1 MVTGLAL
8 PALVLDARRAELGR
22 QAPAAYVMSLA
33 AGSRRTMMGA
43 LRLIAGELG
52 IPLESVPWHRLRAA
66 HVGALRARLLA
77 KLAPASCNKVLAA
90 LRGVLREA
98 ARLGLLTHEQLAA
111 VLSVRGVTGSRELRG
126 RALAP
131 GELRALFH
139 SCAEGGEAIGAR
151 DAAMLGVLY
160 GCGLRRAEVA
170 GLTLDALSS
179 SGSAPGSRVGLE
191 LLVRGKGN
199 RERRAYL
206 PQGAADAM
214 RAWLAWRGMEP
225 GFLFGPVGKGGRVA
239 PRRGMS
245 DHAVALAVAA
255 RAKRAGVGTF
265 SPHDLRRTLVGD
277 LLDAGADLSAVQAIA
292 GHRQVSTTARYDRR
306 GERAKRTAA
315 DLVLVPWTVGDP
327 PAKPA
332 GGTPAVP
339 LAASTPRPRPTSWAA
354 AAARCRARGTG
365 GRALDHLLSDLVPR

>member
-1 MVTGLAL
+1 VNGAAL

-22 QAPAAYVMSLA
+22 QAPAAYVMGLA

-131 GELRALFH
+131 GELRALFQ
-139 SCAEGGEAIGAR
+139 SCAEGGQAIGAR

-179 SGSAPGSRVGLE
+179 SGSAPGSRVGEAGGALE

-327 PAKPA
+327 PA
-332 GGTPAVP
+332 VP

-354 AAARCRARGTG
+354 AAERCRARGTG
-365 GRALDHLLSDLVPR
+365 GRALDGLLGELLHG